1 MESQPLSDK
10 SHNPLRSHNRLNN
23 SLQASILRTH
33 AKLSGTFYCFDIIS
47 GVGKLGLQNFLRTE
61 FNFILRW
68 KTLICVAL
76 INMFSFIGR
85 TLFSGRL
92 LLNRNLST
100 HYQFWWR
107 GKWMRVAW
115 EMSSHSNYTHC
126 TIGNHFLGGNTTTIT
141 MYCPISKQK
150 SSFKYLCSYVSY
162 EMILVWRAKWMY
174 LWRKKC

>member
-1 MESQPLSDK
+1 MPNYQGHFTALTSFPELES
-10 SHNPLRSHNRLNN
+10 
-23 SLQASILRTH
+23 
-33 AKLSGTFYCFDIIS
+33 
-47 GVGKLGLQNFLRTE
+47 LGYRNFLRTE
-61 FNFILRW
+61 FNFILHW

-85 TLFSGRL
+85 ILFSGRL

-150 SSFKYLCSYVSY
+150 SSFKYLCSYVWY
-162 EMILVWRAKWMY
+162 EMILVWRAKWLYCY
-174 LWRKKC
+174 LTQKNVKHGLLQ

>member
-1 MESQPLSDK
+1 
-10 SHNPLRSHNRLNN
+10 
-23 SLQASILRTH
+23 
-33 AKLSGTFYCFDIIS
+33 
-47 GVGKLGLQNFLRTE
+47 
-61 FNFILRW
+61 
-68 KTLICVAL
+68 
-76 INMFSFIGR
+76 MFSFIGR
-85 TLFSGRL
+85 TLFSSRP

-174 LWRKKC
+174 CCYLWRKKMLNMVCYNNGTSHPLSFPISCLIQKHFIFNWMNCWSHGINFDTLYSYLAPYARFT